1 MNQSTAT
8 AVARIGLV
16 LLLKSPA
23 VTYLRALIIKVEPQ
37 TSKLENAT
45 LLVASRSNRGSYDS
59 L

>member
-45 LLVASRSNRGSYDS
+45 LLVAS
-59 L
+59 